1 MGTAYDYDL
10 LVIGAGSGG
19 TRTAR
24 WSASLGAKV
33 AICEEY
39 RYGGTCVV
47 RGCIPKKLLAYAS
60 ELNAELTTAQSYGQR
75 LERGAFDWAQCK
87 VHRDREVA
95 HLSALYRDMLLKQ
108 EVVLKPGKG
117 RVTGPH
123 TVEVCGELL
132 SAERILVATGCE
144 PSLTSFPGHQWA
156 ITSNQIFSW
165 EYLPRSLLV
174 VGGGFIA
181 VEMASILSGL
191 GVEVEMVIRGKN
203 ILRGFDQELAI
214 FLAQELAK
222 KGVVLSPQCQVKA
235 LKKRP
240 DNLLEAQLSDGTT
253 RQVEQAL
260 LATGRVPKTS
270 EIGLLQAGVKLG
282 ARGEVLVDQH
292 FCSSVPSIYAVGDC
306 IDRVQLTPVAL
317 AQGTALAEHWFNG
330 RPIAL
335 NHDTIACAVFS
346 SPPLATVGL
355 SEEQALADDRSV
367 DVYRSQFCPLKYTL
381 SGRKEKALMKMVVE
395 RASDQV
401 LGLHMVGK
409 DAPEIIQLGAVA
421 IAAGAKK
428 QHFDQTL
435 GIHPTSA
442 EEFVTM

>member
-10 LVIGAGSGG
+10 VVIGAGSGG

-95 HLSALYRDMLLKQ
+95 HLSALYQDMLLKQ
-108 EVVLKPGKG
+108 GVVLKPGKG
-117 RVTGPH
+117 QVTGPH

-144 PSLTSFPGHQWA
+144 PSLTNFPGHQWA

-165 EYLPRSLLV
+165 EHLPRSLLV

-181 VEMASILSGL
+181 VEMASILNGL
-191 GVEVEMVIRGKN
+191 GVEVEMVIRGEH

-214 FLAQELAK
+214 FLAQELTK

-235 LKKRP
+235 LSKRP
-240 DNLLEAQLSDGTT
+240 DSLLEAQLSDGTN
-253 RQVEQAL
+253 RQVEQTL
-260 LATGRVPKTS
+260 LATGRVPKPGSRAFSGGS
-270 EIGLLQAGVKLG
+270 EIGCSGRGFGGSAFLLV
-282 ARGEVLVDQH
+282 
-292 FCSSVPSIYAVGDC
+292 
-306 IDRVQLTPVAL
+306 
-317 AQGTALAEHWFNG
+317 
-330 RPIAL
+330 
-335 NHDTIACAVFS
+335 
-346 SPPLATVGL
+346 
-355 SEEQALADDRSV
+355 
-367 DVYRSQFCPLKYTL
+367 CPLNL
-381 SGRKEKALMKMVVE
+381 RRGRLY
-395 RASDQV
+395 
-401 LGLHMVGK
+401 
-409 DAPEIIQLGAVA
+409 
-421 IAAGAKK
+421 
-428 QHFDQTL
+428 
-435 GIHPTSA
+435 
-442 EEFVTM
+442 